1 MLTGKLKRY
10 QDIIAFE
17 ELQPDSQPKYIA
29 FHANNLE
36 IAEISSEAFNEM
48 IEVDVR
54 TGDIPKLKP
63 TTDFDAFE
71 ELESWNNDINS
82 DARPGQ
88 IDFGIR
94 SLTINVTQ
102 VCNLKCT
109 YCAAGGDGTY
119 GDPVTR
125 ISVEKTLPQ
134 LKYFIDAL
142 PSGRKFTISF
152 VGGEPLLYPGGIKA
166 IYDYVTQIAAEK
178 NIFPVF
184 SVTTNATVITDKVL
198 EIFKQIKIH
207 VTVSLDGDK
216 NVNDVLRPTR
226 SGAGS
231 TQMTLDG
238 LQKLH
243 SIKSYLPSLG
253 ISGVFNE
260 AHQNIV
266 ESYRFFLTLN
276 PDWIEFNF
284 AYSQNSSELQKKY
297 LEQMNQIAEI
307 AWQHGKETSLRKVRT
322 FEHYF
327 GLLDNQ
333 QKVENHCGAGKS
345 FLMMDAKNQLYT
357 CPWVVGDP
365 DEVVGQGVNLNME
378 KLSKFQKPLIKL
390 NNCQTCW
397 ARYLCGGGCMYIH
410 KAHTGSKHTKDNLFC
425 ERTRSL
431 ILTALLYYKKARS
444 AETTS
449 VSTISK
455 PS

>member
-1 MLTGKLKRY
+1 MLPMKLKRY

-17 ELQPDSQPKYIA
+17 ELQSNSQPRYIA

-36 IAEISSEAFNEM
+36 IAEISAEAFQEM
-48 IEVDVR
+48 SAIDVR
-54 TGDIPKLKP
+54 TGEIPQDTLPK
-63 TTDFDAFE
+63 DAEAFE
-71 ELESWNNDINS
+71 QLQTWNSEVNHEARQGKIN
-82 DARPGQ
+82 
-88 IDFGIR
+88 FGIR

-125 ISVEKTLPQ
+125 ISIEKTLPQ
-134 LKYFIDAL
+134 LKYFIEAL
-142 PSGRKFTISF
+142 PAGRKFTISF
-152 VGGEPLLYPGGIKA
+152 VGGEPLLYPEGIKA
-166 IYDYVTQIAAEK
+166 IYDYVTEIAAHK
-178 NIFPVF
+178 NIQPVF

-198 EIFKQIKIH
+198 DIFKKINIH

-226 SGAGS
+226 SGTGS
-231 TQMTLDG
+231 TEMTLDG
-238 LQKLH
+238 LKKLH
-243 SIKSYLPSLG
+243 SIKNHLGSLG

-260 AHQNIV
+260 AHQNIID
-266 ESYRFFLTLN
+266 SYRFFLTLD
-276 PDWIEFNF
+276 PDWVEFNF
-284 AYSQNSSELQKKY
+284 AYSQNNQDLQAKY
-297 LEQMNQIAEI
+297 IDQMSQIAGL
-307 AWQHGKETSLRKVRT
+307 AWQKGEETALRKIKT
-322 FEHYF
+322 FDHYF
-327 GLLDNQ
+327 TLLDNQ
-333 QKVENHCGAGKS
+333 QKIENHCGAGKS

-365 DEVVGQGVNLNME
+365 DEVVGQGLTLNME
-378 KLSKFQKPLIKL
+378 KLEKYQKPLITL

-431 ILTALLYYKKARS
+431 ILTALLYYIKAR
-444 AETTS
+444 AA
-449 VSTISK
+449 
-455 PS
+455 